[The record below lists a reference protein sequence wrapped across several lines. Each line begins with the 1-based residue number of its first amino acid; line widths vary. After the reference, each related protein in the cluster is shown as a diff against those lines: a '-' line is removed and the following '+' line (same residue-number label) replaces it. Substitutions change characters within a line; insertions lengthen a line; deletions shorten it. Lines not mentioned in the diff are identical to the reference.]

1 MSRPVRIGQ
10 RYRSTEAPACVW
22 EVADVIDLNRIQ
34 HAVLVLVR
42 EPLTRKTVS
51 AVGLQN
57 RSAFEFVSD
66 APEASAEAGWP
77 RR

>member
-51 AVGLQN
+51 AAGLQN

-66 APEASAEAGWP
+66 APDEVGEGWQ

>member
-1 MSRPVRIGQ
+1 
-10 RYRSTEAPACVW
+10 
-22 EVADVIDLNRIQ
+22 
-34 HAVLVLVR
+34 VR

-51 AVGLQN
+51 AAGLQN

-66 APEASAEAGWP
+66 APDETADAGWQ

>member
-1 MSRPVRIGQ
+1 MPRPVRIGQ

-42 EPLTRKTVS
+42 DPHTRKTVS
-51 AVGLQN
+51 MAGLAN
-57 RSAFEFVSD
+57 RSAFEFVAEPTD
-66 APEASAEAGWP
+66 TAEAGW

>member
-1 MSRPVRIGQ
+1 
-10 RYRSTEAPACVW
+10 
-22 EVADVIDLNRIQ
+22 
-34 HAVLVLVR
+34 
-42 EPLTRKTVS
+42 VS

-66 APEASAEAGWP
+66 TPEASAEAGWP